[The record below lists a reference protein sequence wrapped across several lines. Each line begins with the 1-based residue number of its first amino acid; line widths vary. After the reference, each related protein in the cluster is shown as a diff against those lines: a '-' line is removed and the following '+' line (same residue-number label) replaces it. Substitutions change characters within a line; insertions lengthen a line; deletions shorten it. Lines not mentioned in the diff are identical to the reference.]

1 MYLWACYAAG
11 FGSGQGH
18 GGGQNTS
25 NAAAAV
31 AAAAAAQK
39 LASELALLG
48 RTGGSLS
55 GAKLHSTKPESDYR
69 S

>member
-1 MYLWACYAAG
+1 MYLWACYGAG
-11 FGSGQGH
+11 FGRGQGH

-25 NAAAAV
+25 NAA